1 MSATAPTA
9 DVADKNSAQRW
20 WILALL
26 FACRAGLGLQFQA
39 LGSVADPL
47 VAALGLHYAEIGTL
61 IGLFTLP
68 GLLLALPAGYL
79 GGHLTDRTLVS
90 GALLCLAGGGALAA
104 LAQGWGGL
112 ALGRLVAGVGF
123 VVGTVYLTK
132 MVADWFS
139 GKELAT
145 AMGILVMSWP
155 FGIAM
160 GQLGHAWLAAHFD
173 WRLAFWAASAYCVLG
188 AAAIAL
194 CYRSP
199 GPARLLP
206 RGRPGPAGLLRAEW
220 VLTVLAGCIWGL
232 FNAGYIVYLSFAP
245 QLLVAGGRGP
255 TEAAAIISIASWVMI
270 VSGAL
275 CGYLADRTGWRDRI
289 LYFCGSV
296 AVATVLLLQ
305 QVAWA
310 VSLSLLFGLIGA
322 APAGLIMALT
332 VEAMAPQR
340 RAFGMGVF
348 VTVYFVFVT
357 LAPPLAGWLFDR
369 SGDPYRPLLLAAG
382 LFAGAMAVVGLFRWA
397 QRRLAPV

>member
-9 DVADKNSAQRW
+9 DVNTAQRW
-20 WILALL
+20 WILGLL
-26 FACRAGLGLQFQA
+26 FACRAGLGLQFQT

-47 VAALGLHYAEIGTL
+47 VSALGLRYAEIGTL

-79 GGHLTDRTLVS
+79 GRHLSDRSLVS

-104 LAQGWGGL
+104 LAHGFGGL
-112 ALGRLVAGVGF
+112 AWGRLVAGLGF
-123 VVGTVYLTK
+123 VFGTVYLTK

-160 GQLGHAWLAAHFD
+160 GQVGHAWLAAHID
-173 WRLAFWAASAYCVLG
+173 WRAAFWAASAYCLLG
-188 AAAIAL
+188 AGAIAGF
-194 CYRSP
+194 YRSP
-199 GPARLLP
+199 GPARP
-206 RGRPGPAGLLRAEW
+206 PQRSPAGLLRSEW
-220 VLTVLAGCIWGL
+220 LLTVLAGSIWGM

-245 QLLVAGGRGP
+245 QVLVAGGRAP

-275 CGYLADRTGWRDRI
+275 CGQIADRTGWRDRI

-310 VSLSLLFGLIGA
+310 VPLSLLFGLIGA

-348 VTVYFVFVT
+348 VTVFFVFVT

-369 SGDPYRPLLLAAG
+369 SGDPYQPLLLAAG
-382 LFAGAMAVVGLFRWA
+382 LFAGAMAVFGLFRWA
-397 QRRLAPV
+397 QRRLVPA

>member
-1 MSATAPTA
+1 MPAPA
-9 DVADKNSAQRW
+9 PPPDVSRAQRW

-47 VAALGLHYAEIGTL
+47 VATLGLGYAQIGTL
-61 IGLFTLP
+61 ISLFTLP
-68 GLLLALPAGYL
+68 GLLLAMPAGYL
-79 GGHLTDRTLVS
+79 GRHWSDRALVS
-90 GALLCLAGGGALAA
+90 GALLCLAGGGAVAA
-104 LAQGWGGL
+104 LAQGFGGL
-112 ALGRLVAGVGF
+112 AWGRLVSGVGF
-123 VVGTVYLTK
+123 VVSTLYLTK

-145 AMGILVMSWP
+145 AMSILVMSWP

-160 GQLGHAWLAAHFD
+160 GQVGHAWLAVHFD
-173 WRLAFWAASAYCVLG
+173 WRAAFWVASAYGVAG

-199 GPARLLP
+199 GRARVAAQ
-206 RGRPGPAGLLRAEW
+206 PGPMGLLRREW
-220 VLTVLAGCIWGL
+220 LLTLLAGTIWGL

-245 QLLVAGGRGP
+245 QVLVAGGRAP

-270 VSGAL
+270 FSAAL
-275 CGYLADRTGWRDRI
+275 CGYLADRTGWRDPI

-296 AVATVLLLQ
+296 AVASVLLLQ

-310 VSLSLLFGLIGA
+310 IPLSLLFGLIGA

-348 VTVYFVFVT
+348 VTVFFVIVT

-369 SGDPYRPLLLAAG
+369 SGDPYQPLLLAAG
-382 LFAGAMAVVGLFRWA
+382 LFAGAMGVLRQFRWA
-397 QRRLAPV
+397 QRRRTPDRQPG

>member
-1 MSATAPTA
+1 MTATALSS
-9 DVADKNSAQRW
+9 DVSRSQRW
-20 WILALL
+20 WMLALL

-47 VAALGLHYAEIGTL
+47 VAALGLRYAEIGTL

-68 GLLLALPAGYL
+68 GLLLALPAGWL
-79 GGHLTDRTLVS
+79 GRHFSDRSLVS
-90 GALLCLAGGGALAA
+90 DAMLWLAGGGALAA
-104 LAQGWGGL
+104 LAQGFGGL
-112 ALGRLVAGVGF
+112 AWGRLVAGVGF

-160 GQLGHAWLAAHFD
+160 GQMGHAWLAAHFD
-173 WRLAFWAASAYCVLG
+173 WRLAFWVASAYCVAG
-188 AAAIAL
+188 ATAVWL
-194 CYRSP
+194 FYRAP
-199 GPARLLP
+199 LLARPLQ
-206 RGRPGPAGLLRAEW
+206 RGPAGLLRREW
-220 VLTVLAGCIWGL
+220 VLTVLAGSIWGL

-245 QLLVAGGRGP
+245 QVLVAGGRGP

-270 VSGAL
+270 FSGAL
-275 CGYLADRTGWRDRI
+275 CGQVADRTGWRDRL
-289 LYFCGSV
+289 LYFCGCV
-296 AVATVLLLQ
+296 AVASVLLLQ

-310 VSLSLLFGLIGA
+310 VPLSLLFGLIGA

-348 VTVYFVFVT
+348 VTVFFVIVT

-369 SGDPYRPLLLAAG
+369 SGDPYRPLLLAAA
-382 LFAGAMAVVGLFRWA
+382 LFAGAMAVFRLFRWA
-397 QRRLAPV
+397 QQRLAMH

>member
-1 MSATAPTA
+1 MTATALIS
-9 DVADKNSAQRW
+9 DVSRAQRW
-20 WILALL
+20 WTLALL

-47 VAALGLHYAEIGTL
+47 VAALGLRYAEIGTL
-61 IGLFTLP
+61 IGLFTMP
-68 GLLLALPAGYL
+68 GLLLALPAGWL
-79 GGHLTDRTLVS
+79 GRHLSDRSLVS

-104 LAQGWGGL
+104 LAQGFGGL
-112 ALGRLVAGVGF
+112 AWGRLVAGVGF

-173 WRLAFWAASAYCVLG
+173 WRLAFWVASAYCLAG
-188 AAAIAL
+188 AAAIWL
-194 CYRSP
+194 FYRAP
-199 GPARLLP
+199 LLL
-206 RGRPGPAGLLRAEW
+206 RPVQRGPAGLLRREW
-220 VLTVLAGCIWGL
+220 VLTVLAGSIWGL

-245 QLLVAGGRGP
+245 QVLVAGGCGP

-270 VSGAL
+270 FSGAL
-275 CGYLADRTGWRDRI
+275 CGQVADRTGWRDAI

-296 AVATVLLLQ
+296 AVASVLLLK

-310 VSLSLLFGLIGA
+310 VPLSLLFGLIGA

-348 VTVYFVFVT
+348 VTVFFVFVT
-357 LAPPLAGWLFDR
+357 GAPPLAGWLFDR
-369 SGDPYRPLLLAAG
+369 SGDPYWPLLLAAG
-382 LFAGAMAVVGLFRWA
+382 LFAGAMAVFRLFRWA
-397 QRRLAPV
+397 QGRL

>member
-1 MSATAPTA
+1 MTATALIS
-9 DVADKNSAQRW
+9 DVSRAQRW
-20 WILALL
+20 WTLALL

-47 VAALGLHYAEIGTL
+47 VAALGLRYAEIGTL
-61 IGLFTLP
+61 IGLFTMP
-68 GLLLALPAGYL
+68 GLLLALPAGWL
-79 GGHLTDRTLVS
+79 GRHLSDRSLVS

-104 LAQGWGGL
+104 LAQGFGGL
-112 ALGRLVAGVGF
+112 AWGRLVAGVGF

-173 WRLAFWAASAYCVLG
+173 WRLAFWVASAYCLAG
-188 AAAIAL
+188 AAAIWL
-194 CYRSP
+194 FYRAP
-199 GPARLLP
+199 LLL
-206 RGRPGPAGLLRAEW
+206 RPVQRGPAGLLRREW
-220 VLTVLAGCIWGL
+220 VLTVLAGSIWGL

-245 QLLVAGGRGP
+245 QVLVAGGCGP

-270 VSGAL
+270 FSGAL
-275 CGYLADRTGWRDRI
+275 CGQVADRTGWRDRI
-289 LYFCGSV
+289 VYFCGSV
-296 AVATVLLLQ
+296 AVATVLLLSH
-305 QVAWA
+305 VAWA
-310 VSLSLLFGLIGA
+310 VPLSLLFGLIGA

-348 VTVYFVFVT
+348 VTVFFVFVT

-369 SGDPYRPLLLAAG
+369 SGDPYQPLLLAAG
-382 LFAGAMAVVGLFRWA
+382 LFAGAMAVFRLFRWA
-397 QRRLAPV
+397 QRCPWCDS

>member
-1 MSATAPTA
+1 MTATALIS
-9 DVADKNSAQRW
+9 DVSLAQRW

-47 VAALGLHYAEIGTL
+47 VAALGLRYAEIGTL
-61 IGLFTLP
+61 IGLFTMP
-68 GLLLALPAGYL
+68 GLLLALPAGWL
-79 GGHLTDRTLVS
+79 GRHLSDRSLVS

-104 LAQGWGGL
+104 LAQGFGGL
-112 ALGRLVAGVGF
+112 AWGRLVAGVGF

-160 GQLGHAWLAAHFD
+160 GQVGHAWLAVHFT
-173 WRLAFWAASAYCVLG
+173 WRLAFWVASAYCVAG
-188 AAAIAL
+188 AAAIWL
-194 CYRSP
+194 FYRAP
-199 GPARLLP
+199 LLARPLQ
-206 RGRPGPAGLLRAEW
+206 RGPAGLLRSEW
-220 VLTVLAGCIWGL
+220 VLTVLAGSIWGL

-245 QLLVAGGRGP
+245 QVLVAGGRGP

-270 VSGAL
+270 FSGAL
-275 CGYLADRTGWRDRI
+275 CGQVADRTGWRDRL
-289 LYFCGSV
+289 LYFCGCV
-296 AVATVLLLQ
+296 AVASVLLLQ

-310 VSLSLLFGLIGA
+310 VPLSLLFGLIGA
-322 APAGLIMALT
+322 APAGIIMALT

-348 VTVYFVFVT
+348 VSVFFVIVT
-357 LAPPLAGWLFDR
+357 LAPPLAGWLYDR
-369 SGDPYRPLLLAAG
+369 SADPYGPVLFAAG
-382 LFAGAMAVVGLFRWA
+382 LFASAMGMYRLFGLA
-397 QRRLAPV
+397 KRRLAAG

>member
-1 MSATAPTA
+1 MSAIAPTA
-9 DVADKNSAQRW
+9 DLSRAQRW
-20 WILALL
+20 WMLALL
-26 FACRAGLGLQFQA
+26 FACRAGLGLQFQS

-47 VAALGLHYAEIGTL
+47 VAELGLRRAEIGSL

-79 GGHLTDRTLVS
+79 GRHLSDRSLVS
-90 GALLCLAGGGALAA
+90 GALLCLAAGGVLAA
-104 LAQGWGGL
+104 LAQGFGGL
-112 ALGRLVAGVGF
+112 AWARLVAGTGF

-160 GQLGHAWLAAHFD
+160 GQLGHAWLAAHLD
-173 WRLAFWAASAYCVLG
+173 WRAAFLAASAYCMLG

-194 CYRSP
+194 LYRSP
-199 GPARLLP
+199 GPARPLP
-206 RGRPGPAGLLRAEW
+206 RGPAGLLRREW

-255 TEAAAIISIASWVMI
+255 VEAAAIISIASWVMI
-270 VSGAL
+270 FSGAL
-275 CGYLADRTGWRDRI
+275 CGLLSDRTGLKDPL
-289 LYFCGSV
+289 LYLGGSV
-296 AVATVLLLQ
+296 AVATVLLLAH
-305 QVAWA
+305 VAWA
-310 VSLSLLFGLIGA
+310 VPLSLLFGLIGA

-348 VTVYFVFVT
+348 VTVFFVIVT

-369 SGDPYRPLLLAAG
+369 SGDPFQPLLLAAG
-382 LFAGAMAVVGLFRWA
+382 LFTGAMAMFRLFRWA
-397 QRRLAPV
+397 QRRLATD

>member
-1 MSATAPTA
+1 MTATALSS
-9 DVADKNSAQRW
+9 DVSRSQRW
-20 WILALL
+20 WMLALL

-47 VAALGLHYAEIGTL
+47 VAALGLRYAEIGTL

-68 GLLLALPAGYL
+68 GLLLALPAGWL
-79 GGHLTDRTLVS
+79 GRHFSDRSLVS
-90 GALLCLAGGGALAA
+90 GAMLWLAGGGALAA
-104 LAQGWGGL
+104 LAQGFGGL
-112 ALGRLVAGVGF
+112 AWGRLVAGVGF
-123 VVGTVYLTK
+123 VLGTVYLTK

-160 GQLGHAWLAAHFD
+160 GQMGHAWLAAHFD
-173 WRLAFWAASAYCVLG
+173 WRLAFWVASAYCVAG
-188 AAAIAL
+188 ATAVWL
-194 CYRSP
+194 FYRAP
-199 GPARLLP
+199 LLARPLQ
-206 RGRPGPAGLLRAEW
+206 RGPAGLLRREW
-220 VLTVLAGCIWGL
+220 VLTVLAGSIWGL

-245 QLLVAGGRGP
+245 QVLVAGGRGP

-270 VSGAL
+270 FSGAL
-275 CGYLADRTGWRDRI
+275 CGQVADRTGWRDRL
-289 LYFCGSV
+289 LYFCGCV
-296 AVATVLLLQ
+296 AVASVLLLQ

-310 VSLSLLFGLIGA
+310 VPLSLLFGLIGA

-348 VTVYFVFVT
+348 VTVFFVIVT

-369 SGDPYRPLLLAAG
+369 SGDPYRPLLLAAA
-382 LFAGAMAVVGLFRWA
+382 LFAGAMAVFRMFRWA
-397 QRRLAPV
+397 QQRLAMH

>member
-1 MSATAPTA
+1 MTATALIS
-9 DVADKNSAQRW
+9 DVSRAQRW
-20 WILALL
+20 WTLALL

-47 VAALGLHYAEIGTL
+47 VAALGLRYAEIGTL

-68 GLLLALPAGYL
+68 GLLLALPAGWL
-79 GGHLTDRTLVS
+79 GRHLSDRSLVS

-104 LAQGWGGL
+104 LAHGFGGL
-112 ALGRLVAGVGF
+112 ALGRLVAGAGF

-173 WRLAFWAASAYCVLG
+173 WRLAFWVASAYCLAG
-188 AAAIAL
+188 AAAIWL
-194 CYRSP
+194 FYRAP
-199 GPARLLP
+199 PLL
-206 RGRPGPAGLLRAEW
+206 RPVQRGPAGLLRREW
-220 VLTVLAGCIWGL
+220 VLTVLAGSIWGL

-245 QLLVAGGRGP
+245 QVLVAGGRGP

-270 VSGAL
+270 FSGAL
-275 CGYLADRTGWRDRI
+275 CGQVADRTGWRDRI
-289 LYFCGSV
+289 VYFCGSV
-296 AVATVLLLQ
+296 AVATVLLLSH
-305 QVAWA
+305 VAWA
-310 VSLSLLFGLIGA
+310 VPLSLLFGLIGA

-348 VTVYFVFVT
+348 VTVFFVFVT

-369 SGDPYRPLLLAAG
+369 SGDPYQPLLLAAG
-382 LFAGAMAVVGLFRWA
+382 LFAGAMAVFRLFRWA
-397 QRRLAPV
+397 QRCPWCDS